1 MGMADSRESGPEP
14 RISADTAESS
24 ALLETYFSSA
34 RQLFMRS
41 LEPGGK
47 PIKRHFALCG
57 STIELAFTDE
67 RLLPYLTQAL
77 EHLSI
82 ATAESPALTVCIWD
96 DVTTNTELPAPP
108 WFGYA
113 VQDKGGNIEGLYTNR
128 GDVRGFS
135 SNRIST
141 AYNWSANALSL
152 YDRNEGIAL
161 YWTRNAR
168 VLPAYET
175 SAPLRTILNWWAEER
190 NFHFAHGAAVGT
202 SHGGVLIAGK
212 GGSGKSTAALA
223 ALKSGLLYVSDDY
236 CLVTAEPAPAAYSV
250 FSSAKV
256 DPDNI
261 FRVEHV
267 APARG
272 NTGNPH
278 DDKAVFFLYPRFAG
292 QITPGFPLRAIL
304 LPRISGKRDSI
315 LSPASKQDCIRAL
328 TLSTMCQFPGAGK
341 KAVDIL
347 LRLAEALPCY
357 YLEFGTDLAQAPDL
371 ILELL
376 DKGREGKL

>member
-1 MGMADSRESGPEP
+1 MANSRESGREP
-14 RISADTAESS
+14 SISACIAESN
-24 ALLETYFSSA
+24 ALLETYFNSA
-34 RQLFMRS
+34 RQLFMRAQ
-41 LEPGGK
+41 EPGGK
-47 PIKRHFALCG
+47 SVKRYFTLCG
-57 STIELAFTDE
+57 SIIELVFTDE
-67 RLLPYLTQAL
+67 QLLPYFTPAL

-82 ATAESPALTVCIWD
+82 AVAESPALTVCIWD
-96 DVTTNTELPAPP
+96 DVTTNTALPAPP

-113 VQDKGGNIEGLYTNR
+113 VQDKVGNIEGLYTSR
-128 GDVRGFS
+128 GDVRGFIS
-135 SNRIST
+135 SRIRT
-141 AYNWSANALSL
+141 AYNWSANALSM
-152 YDRNEGIAL
+152 YDRNEGTAF
-161 YWTRNAR
+161 YWTRDAL

-202 SHGGVLIAGK
+202 AHGGVLIAGK

-223 ALKSGLLYVSDDY
+223 SLKSGLLYVSDDY

-267 APARG
+267 ASARG
-272 NTGNPH
+272 NTGNQH
-278 DDKAVFFLYPRFAG
+278 DEKTVFFLYPQFAG
-292 QITPGFPLRAIL
+292 QITSGFPLRAIL
-304 LPRISGKRDSI
+304 LPRITGNRDSA
-315 LSPASKQDCIRAL
+315 LRPASRTACLKAL

-341 KAVDIL
+341 KTVDIM

-357 YLEFGTDLAQAPDL
+357 YLDFGTDLTQAPAL
-371 ILELL
+371 IRELL
-376 DKGREGKL
+376 EKSDDR

>member
-1 MGMADSRESGPEP
+1 
-14 RISADTAESS
+14 
-24 ALLETYFSSA
+24 
-34 RQLFMRS
+34 MRTQ
-41 LEPGGK
+41 EPGGK

-57 STIELAFTDE
+57 STIELIFSDE
-67 RLLPYLTQAL
+67 RLLPYITPAL
-77 EHLSI
+77 EHLAS
-82 ATAESPALTVCIWD
+82 AAAEIPALKVCIWD
-96 DVTTNTELPAPP
+96 NVTTNTVLPAPP

-113 VQDKGGNIEGLYTNR
+113 VQDKVGNIEGLYTTR

-135 SNRIST
+135 SSRIRT
-141 AYNWSANALSL
+141 AYNWSANALSM
-152 YDRNEGIAL
+152 YDRNEGTAF
-161 YWTRNAR
+161 YWTRDAR

-202 SHGGVLIAGK
+202 ARGGVLIAGK

-223 ALKSGLLYVSDDY
+223 SLKSGLLYVSDDY

-256 DPDNI
+256 DPGNV
-261 FRVEHV
+261 FRVAHV

-292 QITPGFPLRAIL
+292 QITAGFPLRAIL
-304 LPRISGKRDSI
+304 LPRITGKTDST
-315 LSPASKQDCIRAL
+315 LSPASRQDCIRAL

-341 KAVDIL
+341 KAVEVM
-347 LRLAEALPCY
+347 LRLAEVLPCY
-357 YLEFGTDLAQAPDL
+357 YLEFGTDLTQTPAL
-371 ILELL
+371 IHELL
-376 DKGREGKL
+376 EKSGDV